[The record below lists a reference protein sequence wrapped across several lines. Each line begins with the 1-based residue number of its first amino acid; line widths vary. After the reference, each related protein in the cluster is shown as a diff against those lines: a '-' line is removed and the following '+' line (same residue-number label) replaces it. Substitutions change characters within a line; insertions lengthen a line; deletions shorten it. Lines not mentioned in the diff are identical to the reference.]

1 MIMDDINVL
10 VERVKELIQEHYK
23 EYKIVITGI
32 HIEKIAG
39 KEEYAVT
46 VNFSA
51 SRRTEE
57 GIIVI
62 EQKLVFSNEIMKFT
76 APYKYIL

>member
-1 MIMDDINVL
+1 MLIEKV
-10 VERVKELIQEHYK
+10 RELIQEHYK
-23 EYKIVITGI
+23 EHKIVIMGI

-46 VNFSA
+46 VNFNA
-51 SRRTEE
+51 SKRTEE

-76 APYKYIL
+76 IPYKYIL

>member
-1 MIMDDINVL
+1 MDDVNEL
-10 VERVKELIQEHYK
+10 VEKVRELIQESYRG
-23 EYKIVITGI
+23 YKITITGV

-46 VNFSA
+46 VNFNA
-51 SRRTEE
+51 SKRTEE

-62 EQKLVFSNEIMKFT
+62 EQKLVFSDKIMKFT
-76 APYKYIL
+76 TPHKYIL

>member
-1 MIMDDINVL
+1 MIMDNVNAL
-10 VERVKELIQEHYK
+10 IEKVRELIQEHYK
-23 EYKIVITGI
+23 EYKITITGV

-39 KEEYAVT
+39 KDEYAVT
-46 VNFSA
+46 VNFNA

-62 EQKLVFSNEIMKFT
+62 EQKLVFSNEITRFT
-76 APYKYIL
+76 IPHKYIL

>member
-1 MIMDDINVL
+1 MDDVNAL
-10 VERVKELIQEHYK
+10 VEKVRELIQESYRG
-23 EYKIVITGI
+23 YKIIITGI

-46 VNFSA
+46 VNFQA
-51 SRRTEE
+51 TKKAEE
-57 GIIVI
+57 DIIVI

-76 APYKYIL
+76 APHKYIL